1 MASAQTVRAAFAFV
15 TMLLIGGGLAGAVL
29 AQVPSPTPTP
39 IAPAPAAPG
48 VAADGSGWIMASM
61 LVLGLLL
68 IIGVLVKLYDL
79 RQKREAEAVHLQA
92 QISDAFL
99 RDPNLFGLPV
109 AATAHAP
116 LWKGTPV
123 TIEITGEVPDPS
135 LREAVMRIAW
145 AEAQRIRPDV
155 EIEDKLFV
163 RAQARVA

>member
-15 TMLLIGGGLAGAVL
+15 TTLLIGGGLAGPAL
-29 AQVPSPTPTP
+29 AQIAPVTPAPPPATPTTG
-39 IAPAPAAPG
+39 AAP
-48 VAADGSGWIMASM
+48 DGSGWIAASL
-61 LVLGLLL
+61 LVLGLLVV
-68 IIGVLVKLYDL
+68 IGVAVKFYDL
-79 RQKREAEAVHLQA
+79 RRKREAEAVHLQA

-99 RDPNLFGLPV
+99 RDPNFFGLPV

-135 LREAVMRIAW
+135 LRESVMRLAW

-155 EIEDKLFV
+155 EIVDKVNV
-163 RAQARVA
+163 RARARVA